1 MNDLEIFEQWR
12 TVSGFPNYQVS
23 NVGRVMNIKTG
34 KVLKL
39 KSNITTGY
47 VSLKLSNQGILH
59 DVYIHR
65 LIAEAFLP
73 VPDDPSIRCVDHI
86 DRNRSNNALSN
97 LRWVSHSYNQAN
109 RTKSLHKSSQYKG
122 VRWRKDRNKW
132 CAKITKDGIEH
143 NLGYFENEIEA
154 ARAYNNKALELF
166 GEHALS
172 NDV

>member
-12 TVSGFPNYQVS
+12 TVSGYPNYQVS

-47 VSLKLSNQGILH
+47 VSLKLSNQGILE

-65 LIAEAFLP
+65 LIAEAFIP
-73 VPDDPSIRCVDHI
+73 THDDPAFRYVDHI
-86 DRNRSNNALSN
+86 DRDRGNNTLSN
-97 LRWVSHSYNQAN
+97 LRWVSSSFNRAN
-109 RTKSLHKSSQYKG
+109 SEKSMNKSSQYKG
-122 VRWRKDRNKW
+122 VLWRKDRNKW
-132 CAKITKDGIEH
+132 RVRITQDGIEH
-143 NLGYFENEIEA
+143 HVGYFKNEIEA
-154 ARAYNNKALELF
+154 ARAYNAKALELF
-166 GEHALS
+166 GEHALL